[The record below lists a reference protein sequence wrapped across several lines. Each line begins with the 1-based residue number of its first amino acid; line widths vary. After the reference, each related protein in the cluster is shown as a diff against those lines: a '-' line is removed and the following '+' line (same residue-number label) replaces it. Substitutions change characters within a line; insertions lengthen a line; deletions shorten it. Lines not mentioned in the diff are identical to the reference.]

1 MSVDTNT
8 IGGFLGLH
16 AQTSLHAGAGTA
28 LDTIDL
34 PVQRER
40 HTQWPTIPGTAIK
53 GVLRDAARR
62 YHDEGNLD
70 DADKNEDVVMAFGPN
85 REEADKHAGALSFTD
100 ARLLAF
106 PVRALKGVYAWV
118 SCPAVLARLHRD
130 AALVRT
136 TPNWK
141 VPPIGDNQAAVCEGS
156 INLSGDRVVLEE
168 YDFQRVRTDS
178 TPIAKWIAENVL
190 PTTEAYKA
198 TRDRFVQAFVVLSD
212 DDFTYF
218 ARHATEVTARIALD
232 ASTKTVKKGALF
244 YQELVPAE
252 ALFYSIVI
260 ANASRAGRAK
270 AATKVRDKL
279 VEVMPDVV
287 QIGGDETTGK
297 GLCATRLRWA
307 EEG

>member
-1 MSVDTNT
+1 MSVETKT

-62 YHDEGNLD
+62 YHDEGDLEQ
-70 DADKNEDVVMAFGPN
+70 ADKNEDVVMAFGPD
-85 REEADKHAGALSFTD
+85 RDEADKHAGALSFTD

-106 PVRALKGVYAWV
+106 PVRSLKGVYAWV

-130 AALVRT
+130 AAIVGLK
-136 TPNWK
+136 PGWS
-141 VPPIGDNQAAVCEGS
+141 VPTVGDNQAALCKDS
-156 INLSGDRVVLEE
+156 IVDARGHAVLEE
-168 YDFQRVRTDS
+168 YDFTVVRTDA
-178 TPIAKWIAENVL
+178 TPVASWIAEKVL
-190 PTTEAYKA
+190 PASEAYAA
-198 TRDRFVQAFVVLSD
+198 TRDRFAKAFVLLSD

-232 ASTKTVKKGALF
+232 ATTKTVKKGALF

-260 ANASRAGRAK
+260 ANASRGGLKARAEG
-270 AATKVRDKL
+270 VRRKL
-279 VEVMPDVV
+279 EELMPAVV

-297 GLCATRLRWA
+297 GLCATRLSWA